1 MVLFLTESKLPG
13 ISADTARDRRLFLL
27 REIGCC
33 VGLAF
38 GEVVRMEGRPTLL
51 NRLPTASNRWAI
63 YYQTNPQPRIDRSQ
77 AFVEYSAA
85 RLIVPRLMVQP
96 AFSFNF

>member
-33 VGLAF
+33 VGVIRF
-38 GEVVRMEGRPTLL
+38 GIWGSGAKLQMEGRPTHRENQVLEA
-51 NRLPTASNRWAI
+51 ASLALASF
-63 YYQTNPQPRIDRSQ
+63 ID
-77 AFVEYSAA
+77 
-85 RLIVPRLMVQP
+85 
-96 AFSFNF
+96 